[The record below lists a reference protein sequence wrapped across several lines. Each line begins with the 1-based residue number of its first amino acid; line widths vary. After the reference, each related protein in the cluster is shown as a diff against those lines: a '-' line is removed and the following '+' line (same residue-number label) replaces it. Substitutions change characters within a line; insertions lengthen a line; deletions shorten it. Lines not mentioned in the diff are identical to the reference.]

1 MIRLVT
7 GARLHQLET
16 DAAAAREQARQAS
29 AAAAEE
35 FGSHVRELF
44 AATARAEHA
53 ETATREVGELLSGA
67 LAELADAQQELLL
80 NGIALRRLREELAGA
95 RESGRELTLLLHHGQ
110 PHTIYPSREDAFAD
124 TATHGVADSVRWV
137 PCDERPAA
145 AFTWRLEAFIR
156 EGSASGFRPAVMPV
170 PEPVGGAA

>member
-7 GARLHQLET
+7 GARLNGLE
-16 DAAAAREQARQAS
+16 AEANAAREQARQAS
-29 AAAAEE
+29 AAATEE

-53 ETATREVGELLSGA
+53 ETATRELGVLLSA
-67 LAELADAQQELLL
+67 AVTELADAQKELLL
-80 NGIALRRLREELAGA
+80 NGITVRRLREELAGA
-95 RESGRELTLLLHHGQ
+95 RESGRELTLLMHHGQ
-110 PHTIYPSREDAFAD
+110 PHTIYPSRKDAFAD
-124 TATHGVADSVRWV
+124 TATHGVPETVRWM

-156 EGSASGFRPAVMPV
+156 EGSASGFRPALRPV